1 MHRRAMTESPPS
13 PTEPTSHL
21 QPSAVY
27 SHVSTYRSSPIE
39 LQLYSPALRVD
50 ARGPLAVFNDNDQLS
65 GKVMLDFQAHHTGR
79 LVVTVEGCIL
89 YAYSGSPSHQEPRKH
104 IFCKIANTINVTPPA
119 PRTSRFAFREA
130 FMRRPSASY
139 PNAKAALAERSYPF
153 QIALPKGCHPGQDL
167 PHSFS
172 SSVIEGNP
180 LVSTCDISYKVVAS
194 WYPDTPL
201 QDSSHLEVPIV
212 LEGDKDFQCQDAA
225 NTTSPSG
232 SWMEIPLKTERAI
245 GLKCAIALPSSVAFS
260 RLETSVPY
268 FVVFSTTPRC
278 PLVAREIAADAT
290 ISVQLVKQIVV
301 QQPQMTFPLTPP
313 PSPSKE
319 SSPVRMLR
327 RVARSNP
334 RLKRK
339 RSDITGQDTEF
350 RDKPLP
356 DIPLRT
362 SFSETKTVHSNFVIG
377 FSKRPRHACE
387 PKSHPSLEE
396 QSSLPDGLHKGKINL
411 HKDMLPSIDCEGVS
425 VKYYLDVSVLV
436 GVDDLRARI
445 PVRIF

>member
-1 MHRRAMTESPPS
+1 MGA
-13 PTEPTSHL
+13 HL
-21 QPSAVY
+21 QP
-27 SHVSTYRSSPIE
+27 
-39 LQLYSPALRVD
+39 
-50 ARGPLAVFNDNDQLS
+50 G
-65 GKVMLDFQAHHTGR
+65 
-79 LVVTVEGCIL
+79 
-89 YAYSGSPSHQEPRKH
+89 
-104 IFCKIANTINVTPPA
+104 
-119 PRTSRFAFREA
+119 
-130 FMRRPSASY
+130 
-139 PNAKAALAERSYPF
+139 
-153 QIALPKGCHPGQDL
+153 
-167 PHSFS
+167 
-172 SSVIEGNP
+172 
-180 LVSTCDISYKVVAS
+180 
-194 WYPDTPL
+194 
-201 QDSSHLEVPIV
+201 SSHRIGGRQRLPMPRRREHYFTIRFMDGNSIKNRKGHRLEVCCT
-212 LEGDKDFQCQDAA
+212 F
-225 NTTSPSG
+225 PSLCP
-232 SWMEIPLKTERAI
+232 SVPTLIKLQ
-245 GLKCAIALPSSVAFS
+245 IALPSSVAFS

-425 VKYYLDVSVLV
+425 VKVCCHFIRS
-436 GVDDLRARI
+436 
-445 PVRIF
+445 